1 MKLIV
6 GLWNPWIEYAKT
18 RHNIWFMIVDDFVD
32 REKPPFA
39 LQTTPLIKWGN
50 TRAYDNKRKWEIFET
65 NIDGQKIL
73 FLKPMEFMNRSWWA
87 VGALAHFYK
96 IDSKDILV
104 IHDDIDLPM
113 SKIQL
118 KLWWSSG
125 GHNWLKDIIA
135 VLDTPN
141 FRRLRVGIS
150 RPANQNDVA
159 DYVLHPFK
167 KEEKESIESKMDEI
181 EKQIKKFIA
190 G

>member
-32 REKPPFA
+32 RENLGK
-39 LQTTPLIKWGN
+39 
-50 TRAYDNKRKWEIFET
+50 RAYDNKRKWELFES
-65 NIDGQKIL
+65 NIDDQKIL

-96 IDSKDILV
+96 IESKDILI

-113 SKIQL
+113 SKIQY

-167 KEEKESIESKMDEI
+167 KEEKNSIDDKSNEI
-181 EKQIKKFIA
+181 QKYIKGFIA
-190 G
+190 Q

>member
-6 GLWNPWIEYAKT
+6 GLWNPGTEYAKT
-18 RHNIWFMIVDDFVD
+18 KHNIGFTILNDFVD
-32 REKPPFA
+32 REK
-39 LQTTPLIKWGN
+39 LG
-50 TRAYDNKRKWEIFET
+50 TREYDNKRKWEIFES
-65 NIDGQKIL
+65 NINDQKII
-73 FLKPMEFMNRSWWA
+73 FLKPMEYMNRSWWA
-87 VGALAHFYK
+87 VGALTHFYK
-96 IDSKDILV
+96 IDPKDILI

-141 FRRLRVGIS
+141 FRRLRIGVS

-159 DYVLHPFK
+159 DYVLTSFK
-167 KEEKESIESKMDEI
+167 KEEKNLIDNKINDI
-181 EKQIKKFIA
+181 EKLIQEFLSK
-190 G
+190 

>member
-6 GLWNPWIEYAKT
+6 GLWNPWKEYEKT
-18 RHNIWFMIVDDFVD
+18 RHNVGFMAVDDFVD
-32 REKPPFA
+32 HKSLGEPWK
-39 LQTTPLIKWGN
+39 
-50 TRAYDNKRKWEIFET
+50 YENKFHWEIIKSII
-65 NIDGQKIL
+65 NSQDIL

-96 IDSKDILV
+96 IEPKDILI

-141 FRRLRVGIS
+141 FRRLRIGID
-150 RPANQNDVA
+150 RPHNQDQVA
-159 DYVLHPFK
+159 DYVLGVFK
-167 KEEKESIESKMDEI
+167 KEEKNLIDNKVDQI
-181 EKQIKKFIA
+181 EKCISEFLSK
-190 G
+190 

>member
-6 GLWNPWIEYAKT
+6 WLGNPWTEYAKT
-18 RHNIWFMIVDDFVD
+18 RHNIGFMIVDDFVD
-32 REKPPFA
+32 REK
-39 LQTTPLIKWGN
+39 LG
-50 TRAYDNKRKWEIFET
+50 TRAYDNKRKWEMFES
-65 NIDGQKIL
+65 NIDGQKII

-96 IDSKDILV
+96 IDPKDILI

-113 SKIQL
+113 SKIQF

-135 VLDTPN
+135 ILDTPN
-141 FRRLRVGIS
+141 FRRLRIGIS

-159 DYVLHPFK
+159 DYVLQSFK
-167 KEEKESIESKMDEI
+167 KEEKNLIDDKMNDIEGLI
-181 EKQIKKFIA
+181 QKFLFA
-190 G
+190 

>member
-6 GLWNPWIEYAKT
+6 WLGNPGKEYEKT

-32 REKPPFA
+32 REK
-39 LQTTPLIKWGN
+39 LGV
-50 TRAYDNKRKWEIFET
+50 RAYDNKRKWEMFES
-65 NIDGQKIL
+65 NIDDQKIF

-87 VGALAHFYK
+87 VGSLGNFYK
-96 IDSKDILV
+96 IDPKDILV

-113 SKIQL
+113 SKIQY

-141 FRRLRVGIS
+141 FRRIRIGIG
-150 RPANQNDVA
+150 RPSNQNDVA
-159 DYVLHPFK
+159 DYVLQSFK
-167 KEEKESIESKMDEI
+167 KEEKNLIDDKINDI
-181 EKQIKKFIA
+181 EKCIQQFLKQ
-190 G
+190 